1 MGKVVR
7 TLTRI
12 AIYKDQAGGIK
23 VRAYYEKADSLEDME
38 VFFSREVGDLV
49 PNWGL
54 TAKWNSIQA
63 IIEQD

>member
-1 MGKVVR
+1 MEIVVR

-12 AIYKDQAGGIK
+12 AIYKDMAGELQ
-23 VRAYYEKADSLEDME
+23 VRAYYEKAVSSEDIS
-38 VFFSREVGDLV
+38 VLFSREVGALV

-54 TAKWNSIQA
+54 DAKWKSVQG